1 MWAVLHIFT
10 FIGLNHKPV
19 EASYD
24 GVHGQALETV
34 DSVKYLGFTVN
45 SKLKPTLTWF
55 AKSQMAHD
63 VSWTTTYGPCGRNI
77 TETTYKT
84 YAGPVIKYI
93 YMHKLSG
100 IPTQTIINKLE
111 QVQQYVA
118 CYILVTCN
126 SSINNM
132 LTRSPVADLGRACR
146 QTQLI
151 MMFKMFKQQVDINP
165 AAYLQLLQSDTSHF
179 ITECSCPA
187 CTNSFFRHTT
197 WDWNT
202 LAIDPLLCH
211 TAGSEVIWLPT
222 NVSAFLFLEMWC
234 TQPLC
239 TSPLCEAQST
249 EDDDCNSFTYTT

>member
-1 MWAVLHIFT
+1 MEFMVRH
-10 FIGLNHKPV
+10 
-19 EASYD
+19 
-24 GVHGQALETV
+24 
-34 DSVKYLGFTVN
+34 
-45 SKLKPTLTWF
+45 SKLLTQLNILVLLSTPNWNPHW
-55 AKSQMAHD
+55 HD
-63 VSWTTTYGPCGRNI
+63 LQKVKWHTMFPGPQLM
-77 TETTYKT
+77 
-84 YAGPVIKYI
+84 GPVVIILQKQHTKHMQDQWSNIYI

-126 SSINNM
+126 SSINDM

-165 AAYLQLLQSDTSHF
+165 TAYLQLLQSDTSHF
-179 ITECSCPA
+179 IPECSCPA